1 MRARLAVFAVLL
13 FSGAA
18 FAADTQPTV
27 SAGSKHSEHM
37 AAMAASSLP
46 KESGQSAFAA
56 LAEIVAM
63 LDADPA
69 TDWSKVNIESLRQHL
84 IDMNNVTLGA
94 DVVATQIAN
103 GMHFAV
109 TGTPAVQASIRRMVT
124 AHAATMDGVRGWHF
138 QVEDIEHGSALT
150 ATVTEPKDLV
160 KLNAL
165 GFIGLLT
172 VGMHHQAHHLA
183 IASGHSP
190 HE

>member
-103 GMHFAV
+103 GMRFAV
-109 TGTPAVQASIRRMVT
+109 TGTSAVQASIRRMVT
-124 AHAATMDGVRGWHF
+124 AHVATMDGVRGWHF

-150 ATVTEPKDLV
+150 TIVTEPKDIV
-160 KLNAL
+160 KLNAI

-172 VGMHHQAHHLA
+172 VGMHHQAHHMA
-183 IASGHSP
+183 IASGH
-190 HE
+190 

>member
-27 SAGSKHSEHM
+27 SAGTKHAEHM

-63 LDADPA
+63 LDAEPA

-94 DVVATQIAN
+94 DVVATRIAN
-103 GMHFAV
+103 RMRFAV

-138 QVEDIEHGSALT
+138 KVEDIEHGSALT
-150 ATVTEPKDLV
+150 ASVTELKDLV

-165 GFIGLLT
+165 GFFGLLT
-172 VGMHHQAHHLA
+172 IGMHHQAHHMA
-183 IASGHSP
+183 IASGHRL

>member
-1 MRARLAVFAVLL
+1 MPARLSVVAVLL

-18 FAADTQPTV
+18 FAAYTQPAGP
-27 SAGSKHSEHM
+27 AGSKHSDHM

-46 KESGQSAFAA
+46 KENQQSAFAA
-56 LAEIVAM
+56 LTEIVSM

-94 DVVATQIAN
+94 DVVATQIAH
-103 GMHFAV
+103 GMRFAV
-109 TGTPAVQASIRRMVT
+109 TGTSAVQASIRRMVT

-138 QVEDIEHGSALT
+138 QVEGIENGAMLT
-150 ATVTEPKDLV
+150 TTVTEPND
-160 KLNAL
+160 L
-165 GFIGLLT
+165 GFIGLMT
-172 VGMHHQAHHLA
+172 VGMHHQAHHMA
-183 IASGHSP
+183 IARGNGP